1 RIALFATCRR
11 FIDRS
16 LYDEL
21 KQISQ
26 VSPVDTPVEL
36 DTLPQPSS
44 AHART
49 LSNNSFNS
57 VLSKTLFSLCFS
69 ESCTLFILLMCQAL
83 DVFNTRTRLL
93 NFQISLYML
102 LLNIIMLIPVSLCVV
117 STTPL
122 NSASLTCSRHRVLVV
137 LAPLSVYF
145 FLISYVPLPGV
156 LLSEEHRTLTLVM
169 ARYNVLGTIILGSLS
184 GFGSVTTAWGYFPLS
199 CGKNRH
205 TPTQAEVDRVEQ
217 SLIRIRA
224 DLASKREELASLTSR
239 EASQTEKS
247 SWLSRVTPN
256 FRGDNEL
263 SNTKAELF
271 ALTSLEENM
280 TSELRDLQQRYAEAA
295 FDRTWQGH
303 LFVLMRHATG
313 FYCIFR
319 SLVSLS
325 NVFLPAS
332 HPITPSDPHP
342 GHDLLA
348 STLLLLVPHPSPIT
362 EANLT
367 YATRQ
372 ANLVLVGAI
381 IIGSIR
387 RVLQGAARALRATPA
402 SRNRVAS
409 LVLLVLAQLM
419 GIYLLSTLVQ
429 LRTSFPPAADG
440 EDAGI
445 FAALPAYET
454 FGSVFDWSFLA
465 STGLGVAVEWMR
477 GRAQEL

>member
-1 RIALFATCRR
+1 MGLF
-11 FIDRS
+11 
-16 LYDEL
+16 
-21 KQISQ
+21 
-26 VSPVDTPVEL
+26 P
-36 DTLPQPSS
+36 PQLQREQS
-44 AHART
+44 RT
-49 LSNNSFNS
+49 
-57 VLSKTLFSLCFS
+57 
-69 ESCTLFILLMCQAL
+69 
-83 DVFNTRTRLL
+83 
-93 NFQISLYML
+93 
-102 LLNIIMLIPVSLCVV
+102 
-117 STTPL
+117 
-122 NSASLTCSRHRVLVV
+122 
-137 LAPLSVYF
+137 
-145 FLISYVPLPGV
+145 
-156 LLSEEHRTLTLVM
+156 
-169 ARYNVLGTIILGSLS
+169 
-184 GFGSVTTAWGYFPLS
+184 
-199 CGKNRH
+199 
-205 TPTQAEVDRVEQ
+205 TPTQAEVARVEQ

-239 EASQTEKS
+239 EASQTEDPAQKS

-332 HPITPSDPHP
+332 HPTTSSDPHP

-362 EANLT
+362 EANIT

-419 GIYLLSTLVQ
+419 GIYLPSTLVQ

-477 GRAQEL
+477 GRAQDL